1 MDLIRPDNGEVRI
14 RECPDAGVFVSG
26 LEWVRVQEPSECLRL
41 LAHAEK
47 NRVVGLTNLNVNSSR
62 SHTMLMVRIE
72 KTEKLPLAARATNT
86 LTQSQNTISNN

>member
-26 LEWVRVQEPSECLRL
+26 LEWVKVTEASECLRL

-47 NRVVGLTNLNVNSSR
+47 NRVVAFTNLNVNSSR
-62 SHTMLMVRIE
+62 SHSMLMVRIDKSE
-72 KTEKLPLAARATNT
+72 KPNT
-86 LTQSQNTISNN
+86 TTS